1 MISTPRAIA
10 RVSASTIGPIAEK
23 PSKANAKP
31 INPAENCLLTFQN
44 QL

>member
-10 RVSASTIGPIAEK
+10 AVSASTIGPIAEK

-31 INPAENCLLTFQN
+31 INPAEKIVY
-44 QL
+44 